1 MTIAVLDYSTGEV
14 DIIKHC
20 VNLRTNEEVENYLA
34 EVLHYNLDEIN
45 YMFSQ
50 ELKVNNLTPMDFRV
64 DDEQASRFG
73 VIADIE
79 EQYQSYKNNV
89 DSEPLYA
96 RCRICFKM
104 DGNEEEDVIIKLVSS
119 TEEEYEGGG
128 DDNEIFFY
136 CDGLDDLVRL
146 CYDDNGEDF
155 EVIELVEFFNKI

>member
-34 EVLHYNLDEIN
+34 EVLHYNLDEIY

-50 ELKVNNLTPMDFRV
+50 ELKVNDLTPMDFRV

-73 VIADIE
+73 VIANIE

-89 DSEPLYA
+89 GSEPLHA
-96 RCRICFKM
+96 HCRICFDT
-104 DGNEEEDVIIKLVSS
+104 DGAEEDVIIKLVSS
-119 TEEEYEGGG
+119 TEDEQEGGG

-146 CYDDNGEDF
+146 CYEDNGEDF